1 MSKELSAVKAQEP
14 EQIHVGIGEYKIAF
28 APHVLVTL
36 GLGSCV
42 GVTLYDPVMKCGG
55 LLHVML
61 PDSTAYSR
69 INKPARY
76 ADLGV
81 PMLLDELKKLG
92 ARRERLEAK
101 LAGGAQMFSGADRQ
115 FILNIG
121 QRNVEM
127 VRLMLARLK
136 LRVKGEEVGGNVG
149 RTMYLDTATGLV
161 TIRSLGQG
169 TRTL

>member
-1 MSKELSAVKAQEP
+1 MAKELSAARAQEP
-14 EQIHVGIGEYKIAF
+14 EQIHVGIGEYKTAF
-28 APHVLVTL
+28 APNVLVTL

-42 GVTLYDPVMKCGG
+42 GVTLYDPVIKCGG

-61 PDSTAYSR
+61 PDSSAYSR
-69 INKPARY
+69 IHKPARY

-81 PMLLDELKKLG
+81 PMLFDELIRLG

-101 LAGGAQMFSGADRQ
+101 LVGGAQMFSGSDRQ

-127 VRLMLARLK
+127 VRLMLARL
-136 LRVKGEEVGGNVG
+136 RIRIRAEEVGGNVG